1 MNRRGP
7 GTLAGHAGDSLPA
20 RFGLTRGAV
29 AAITTIVAVG
39 VAVSLLPP
47 LVSLTLAGRGFSE
60 RTIGFVV
67 ATIAVAS
74 LLTSPFAARI
84 AVRFGAANVI
94 ATVTPIAAVL
104 IPLVWLTSDLR
115 LLVPIIFGYGIV
127 ISLCFTLSE
136 YWIGAATPERRRGAV
151 MGFYATLLSIG
162 FAIGPAI
169 LALVGTHS
177 VRPYLIGAALM
188 AFAALPAFAAR
199 DVSPDFGDK
208 LRRPFASYLFAVPTA
223 TLGVFAFGMA
233 ESSGFAF
240 LPLWG
245 EHLNFSPATAP
256 LLASAMTLGN
266 VVFQIPL
273 GLLADR
279 VARRPMLL
287 ACGLIGAAGM
297 ALAWASSGSGLPL
310 VAILFVWGGATA
322 GIYTVALAH
331 LASRFS
337 GAELAGANAALVFC
351 YALGMLI
358 GPVIV
363 GDAMARSPVGGLPLV
378 LGLAFAGYSMV
389 VAARL
394 ALRG

>member
-1 MNRRGP
+1 MIRRGP
-7 GTLAGHAGDSLPA
+7 GTLTGLAGGSLPA
-20 RFGLTRGAV
+20 RFGLTRGAA
-29 AAITTIVAVG
+29 AAITTIVVVG

-84 AVRFGAANVI
+84 GVRFGTANVI

-104 IPLVWLTSDLR
+104 ILLVWLTTDLR
-115 LLVPIIFGYGIV
+115 LLIPIILGYGIA

-136 YWIGAATPERRRGAV
+136 YWIGAATPQQRRGAV

-162 FAIGPAI
+162 FAIGPAV
-169 LALVGTHS
+169 LALVGTDS
-177 VRPYLIGAALM
+177 FRPYLIGAALM
-188 AFAALPAFAAR
+188 ALAALPALAAR
-199 DVSPDFGDK
+199 DVSPDFGDT
-208 LRRPFASYLFAVPTA
+208 LRRPFASYLFAVPAA

-245 EHLNFSPATAP
+245 EHLGFDPAVAP
-256 LLASAMTLGN
+256 LLSSAMTLGN

-279 VARRPMLL
+279 VAPRPVLL

-297 ALAWASSGSGLPL
+297 AVAWSASDSGLPL
-310 VAILFVWGGATA
+310 VGILFVWGGATA

-363 GDAMARSPVGGLPLV
+363 GDAMARAPVAGLPLV
-378 LGLAFAGYSMV
+378 LGLTFAGYSIV
-389 VAARL
+389 VAARI
-394 ALRG
+394 ASRA